1 MVEVVLGMWGE
12 GVSEGC
18 YEGLTFEQTSE
29 GGGMVCGPW
38 EYLGEEQPR
47 HREQEVQRPRGRNM
61 LGLTFPSCLAKLIVN
76 QLLMCPSAFAAL
88 PPSTFPPL
96 IPTAARMTL

>member
-1 MVEVVLGMWGE
+1 MWGE

-18 YEGLTFEQTSE
+18 YEGLTFKQTSE

-61 LGLTFPSCLAKLIVN
+61 LGLTFHHVSPN
-76 QLLMCPSAFAAL
+76 LLLTS
-88 PPSTFPPL
+88 S
-96 IPTAARMTL
+96 